1 MCLVAFAINASAR
14 WPLVIASN
22 RDESFERPTLPL
34 QRWESPSGQAIISG
48 RDMHAGGAWMGATPE
63 GRAAFLTNVRE
74 HPLARHPAPRSRGEL
89 VTRWLDGG
97 QTAMDFM
104 GAVDPAEYGGF
115 NLVVCDWREKAWTW
129 LGNRPQDNNHN
140 GSSRASWVYRHLTDG
155 IYGLSNAALDTPW
168 PKTLALKAALDNAL
182 GDAESEES
190 SARLENQLWQA
201 LASRQQAVPGSLPGT
216 GVPVAWEKALSSAFV
231 YAPER
236 AYGTR
241 CSTLL
246 IAERDAG
253 TSKGKEGMSL
263 KIQEKTFP
271 PGYEPNLHDQA
282 KISVSITSQTLSWA
296 G

>member
-34 QRWESPSGQAIISG
+34 QRWESPSGRAIISG
-48 RDMHAGGAWMGATPE
+48 RDLYAGGTWMGATPD

-74 HPLARHPAPRSRGEL
+74 HPLTRSPAPRSRGEL

-97 QTAMDFM
+97 QTAMEFM

-115 NLVVCDWREKAWTW
+115 NLVVCDWHEKAWTW
-129 LGNRPQDNNHN
+129 LGNRPQ
-140 GSSRASWVYRHLTDG
+140 GSSHNSPSQAAWVYRNLPDG

-168 PKTLALKAALDNAL
+168 PKTLALKAALDLAL
-182 GDAESEES
+182 EDAGSEED
-190 SARLENQLWQA
+190 SARLENQLWTA
-201 LASRQQAVPGSLPGT
+201 LASRQQAIPELLPNT
-216 GVPVAWEKALSSAFV
+216 GVPATWEKALSSAFV

-246 IAERDAG
+246 IAESSAG
-253 TSKGKEGMSL
+253 ENKERMSL
-263 KIQEKTFP
+263 RIQEKTFP
-271 PGYEPNLHDQA
+271 AGYEPDFPGQA
-282 KISVSITSQTLSWA
+282 NSAPSTASQTLCWA